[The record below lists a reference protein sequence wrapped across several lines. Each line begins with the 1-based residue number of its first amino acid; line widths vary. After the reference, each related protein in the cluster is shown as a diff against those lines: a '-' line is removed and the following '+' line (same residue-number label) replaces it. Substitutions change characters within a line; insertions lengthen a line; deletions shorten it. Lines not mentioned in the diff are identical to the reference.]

1 MKCEMMNERCMGDN
15 CTFWKNCQGIKS
27 KEEILN
33 LFDKL
38 KDSEYYTIE
47 FLMRNNTKIQL
58 ATKYNNTLAKIDRLN
73 NDLLDM
79 QVKINS
85 KLLIKGN

>member
-1 MKCEMMNERCMGDN
+1 MEDN
-15 CTFWKNCQGIKS
+15 CIFWKNCQGVKA

-38 KDSEYYTIE
+38 KDNEYYTIL

-58 ATKYNNTLAKIDRLN
+58 ATKYDNALTKIDKMN

-79 QVKINS
+79 QVKIDS
-85 KLLIKGN
+85 KARGK